1 MAANRLGVTLKA
13 AHDTFT
19 QLIREVLLRTGLSPQ
34 GPGTPGDAEIILDF
48 PLTWAFTQ
56 LDKLN
61 SVEKARTLVV
71 TQAGHPAYHDC
82 LASYHV
88 SGVVLTTDETALLS
102 GIYAAA
108 ASQRSYQW
116 KSGLTYM
123 ELRVARL
130 LIKGLDTRSCAS
142 ELSISFK
149 TVNAHIS
156 NILGKVGI
164 DSRAQFVAA
173 LLGHHPTS

>member
-1 MAANRLGVTLKA
+1 MAPRRVGVTLKA
-13 AHDTFT
+13 AHELFT
-19 QLIREVLLRTGLSPQ
+19 QLIRDVLLRAGLGPNSPDD
-34 GPGTPGDAEIILDF
+34 PGGAEIILDY
-48 PLTWAFTQ
+48 PLTWAFAQ
-56 LDKLN
+56 LERLN

-71 TQAGHPAYHDC
+71 TQGGHPAYHDC

-102 GIYAAA
+102 AIYAAA

-130 LIKGLDTRSCAS
+130 LLKGFDTRSCAQ

-156 NILGKVGI
+156 NILGKLNL
-164 DSRAQFVAA
+164 DNRAQFVAV
-173 LLGHHPTS
+173 LLGLQATS

>member
-1 MAANRLGVTLKA
+1 MAARRVGFTLKA
-13 AHDTFT
+13 AHETFT
-19 QLIREVLLRTGLSPQ
+19 QLVRDVLLRSGL
-34 GPGTPGDAEIILDF
+34 GPSGPDNPGGAELILDY

-71 TQAGHPAYHDC
+71 TQGGHPAYHDC

-102 GIYAAA
+102 GVYAAA

-130 LIKGLDTRSCAS
+130 LLKGYDTRSCAR

-156 NILGKVGI
+156 NILGKLGLNN
-164 DSRAQFVAA
+164 RAQFVAV
-173 LLGHHPTS
+173 LLGQHATF